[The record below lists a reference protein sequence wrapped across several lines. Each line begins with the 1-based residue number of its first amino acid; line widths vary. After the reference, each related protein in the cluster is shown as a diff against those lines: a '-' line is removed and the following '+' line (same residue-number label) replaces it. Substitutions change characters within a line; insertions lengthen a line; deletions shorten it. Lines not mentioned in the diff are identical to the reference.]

1 MSLPLKFVILIIFSY
16 FIGNLS
22 NARIISKLLKRDIT
36 KEGSG
41 NPGTMNMLRTF
52 GFKVGILTLFLD
64 VIKGSIP
71 ALFGFY
77 LFGGVQAGTD
87 AYIGL
92 YTAGLSVVLGHNFPL
107 LYKFKGG
114 KGVACIL
121 GVYAV
126 AEPLWALIAFVGCFI
141 YLYFFDYGAI
151 ASFIFITVLT
161 VVEALKF
168 KQNIVITVLLL
179 VLYFLT
185 WFMHRK
191 NINRL
196 LLGKENKVNLKRS
209 LQKMAKKERKIIN
222 KEQKREDKTRDIG

>member
-1 MSLPLKFVILIIFSY
+1 MNLTLKFIIVIICSY
-16 FIGNLS
+16 LLGNFS
-22 NARIISKLLKRDIT
+22 NARIISKFLNRDIT

-64 VIKGSIP
+64 VLKGAIP

-77 LFGGVQAGTD
+77 MFGGINAGID

-92 YTAGLSVVLGHNFPL
+92 YTAGLSVVIGHNFPV

-126 AEPLWALIAFVGCFI
+126 AEPLWALVAFIGCFI

-161 VVEALKF
+161 VVEALRF
-168 KQNIVITVLLL
+168 QQNIVITVLLL

-196 LLGKENKVNLKRS
+196 LLGKENKVYLKRS
-209 LQKMAKKERKIIN
+209 LQKLAKKEKKILK